1 MEMLPCLV
9 FPAFAALVVTLI
21 VVGILQAKKRR
32 QEAARL
38 AAEMGVRFFPD
49 DIWGLPKRYGAFD
62 LFGRGHSKKASN
74 ILSGDIDG
82 RSTLAF
88 DYQYTTGSGKNQTTH
103 HYQAVVLTL
112 PIRAA
117 KLRLRSENVFDRV
130 ASWVGY
136 DDLDFESDEFS
147 RRYHVQCDDRR
158 FAYDIFHARLID
170 YLLRCGTSPNI
181 EMTGP
186 VLMLYESR
194 GSVRNCRRMLQIG
207 RAIVRSIPD
216 YVLSARG
223 SSATQGGPP

>member
-9 FPAFAALVVTLI
+9 FPAFAALVVVLI

-38 AAEMGVRFFPD
+38 AAEMGVRFFPE

-82 RSTLAF
+82 RSALAF

-136 DDLDFESDEFS
+136 DDLDFESDAFS

-158 FAYDIFHARLID
+158 FAYDIFHAQLID

-207 RAIVRSIPD
+207 RAIIRSIPD
-216 YVLSARG
+216 YVLNARG
-223 SSATQGGPP
+223 ISANQGGPP